1 MRSESTI
8 SVFSYLAGDPS
19 AILLRRVATN
29 GLSEY
34 SYSKVLS
41 RYAYYLDDRIL
52 SFRELGYDIVYAGK
66 RDRFA
71 RLRKLSVSR
80 GLFKEISMIQRVM
93 SSLLKCSFFSE
104 DLRDEVS
111 EAALQMTLKDL
122 LAYYM
127 AMNEGIINMLEH
139 YFEMS
144 KADAERS
151 LELYR
156 RFCFQTENVLAFLNA
171 AKRYSYQLR
180 SVIPNL
186 KHAPLSLA
194 TALEEYLH
202 ETDFSKHEAGSRSKA
217 STAEGVKESKTDASS
232 EEPNSTT
239 DKPATEKSSPQK
251 ASTMAGMNQ
260 TSSSSKKALQDFFES
275 LEQPSTPFNSAY
287 ASYTGFYTQPD
298 WFGMSAM
305 PTNGV
310 YGMPQVSGNPF
321 GVTPKGSLQP
331 QMTGF
336 NPFSPQMPI
345 IPQQQQPLIPQHT
358 VATTPFDSIFGQM
371 SLNSAQRPQQPHQMQ
386 FNPQSIPQQPQ
397 PSSQAQSQLMAPSV
411 QQSSMLTQ
419 PHAQE
424 QSSLSFSEPAKPVK
438 PSSSNQGVRPQK
450 TGSMNPFSI
459 PSDFDEPNPVVQ
471 EPPKPTLNELA
482 MDAWLGKEKK
492 SDHAPALPSVQPNQT
507 GIFGHVASEFAR
519 PQLAQPKQD
528 SFSKSPDHMLGEG
541 ISMSPQIA
549 SRMPS
554 HSMGSQVFGDQHTP
568 LYGQSTGQTIQTQP
582 FGRPSLTA
590 TPNTLVSSTSS
601 EAPNRRLSALVPPQQ
616 GLGISSQRTGLDAF
630 GVGGTPSQSL
640 SPQFSGSAFG
650 TSPISLGTGSVLY
663 PRNSVS
669 GSQAMTS
676 SSGIGSQPSRPSG
689 HLTTFERKPSVPH
702 VSAMSHSDLQSQITG
717 LTGIKPFQPSSAF
730 GASLVSGQLA
740 PKQTSNT
747 TTPTPV
753 EAQQQ
758 LQPTQDL
765 LQL

>member
-1 MRSESTI
+1 M
-8 SVFSYLAGDPS
+8 FSYLAGDPS

-260 TSSSSKKALQDFFES
+260 TSSSSKKALQDLS
-275 LEQPSTPFNSAY
+275 L
-287 ASYTGFYTQPD
+287 
-298 WFGMSAM
+298 
-305 PTNGV
+305 
-310 YGMPQVSGNPF
+310 
-321 GVTPKGSLQP
+321 
-331 QMTGF
+331 
-336 NPFSPQMPI
+336 I
-345 IPQQQQPLIPQHT
+345 HI
-358 VATTPFDSIFGQM
+358 
-371 SLNSAQRPQQPHQMQ
+371 
-386 FNPQSIPQQPQ
+386 
-397 PSSQAQSQLMAPSV
+397 
-411 QQSSMLTQ
+411 
-419 PHAQE
+419 
-424 QSSLSFSEPAKPVK
+424 
-438 PSSSNQGVRPQK
+438 
-450 TGSMNPFSI
+450 
-459 PSDFDEPNPVVQ
+459 
-471 EPPKPTLNELA
+471 
-482 MDAWLGKEKK
+482 
-492 SDHAPALPSVQPNQT
+492 
-507 GIFGHVASEFAR
+507 
-519 PQLAQPKQD
+519 
-528 SFSKSPDHMLGEG
+528 
-541 ISMSPQIA
+541 
-549 SRMPS
+549 
-554 HSMGSQVFGDQHTP
+554 
-568 LYGQSTGQTIQTQP
+568 
-582 FGRPSLTA
+582 
-590 TPNTLVSSTSS
+590 
-601 EAPNRRLSALVPPQQ
+601 
-616 GLGISSQRTGLDAF
+616 
-630 GVGGTPSQSL
+630 
-640 SPQFSGSAFG
+640 
-650 TSPISLGTGSVLY
+650 
-663 PRNSVS
+663 
-669 GSQAMTS
+669 
-676 SSGIGSQPSRPSG
+676 
-689 HLTTFERKPSVPH
+689 
-702 VSAMSHSDLQSQITG
+702 
-717 LTGIKPFQPSSAF
+717 
-730 GASLVSGQLA
+730 
-740 PKQTSNT
+740 
-747 TTPTPV
+747 
-753 EAQQQ
+753 
-758 LQPTQDL
+758 
-765 LQL
+765 